1 MINVDFIL
9 RTKQKIIINF
19 EKKIIIFLFIKLFF
33 SLKTLTTVTLKTV
46 YIISI
51 FILSF

>member
-33 SLKTLTTVTLKTV
+33 SKFLLSLKCRRH
-46 YIISI
+46 
-51 FILSF
+51 